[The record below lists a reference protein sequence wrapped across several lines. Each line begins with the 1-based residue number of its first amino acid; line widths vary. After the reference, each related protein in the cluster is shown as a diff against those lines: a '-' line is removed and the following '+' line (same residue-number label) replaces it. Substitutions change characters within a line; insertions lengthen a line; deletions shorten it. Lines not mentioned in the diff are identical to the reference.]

1 MYEKAVDREMSQ
13 RHQRTRKAPVPLY
26 VPDENVK
33 MEDDFDDEEDED
45 VSGVDEEGD
54 ECSDSDVSYSGS
66 EANEYEFDDFL
77 VPDHVSVVASDDEA
91 EESADDDDSCDSDDD
106 DSEDD
111 DSEDDSDIDMAAP
124 EEITTNAVSE
134 VVQHVQHEE

>member
-1 MYEKAVDREMSQ
+1 MSQ
-13 RHQRTRKAPVPLY
+13 RPQRTRKAPVPLY

-33 MEDDFDDEEDED
+33 MEDDFDD
-45 VSGVDEEGD
+45 SGVDEEDD

-91 EESADDDDSCDSDDD
+91 EESADSGDSGDSDDSDDD
-106 DSEDD
+106 DSDD
-111 DSEDDSDIDMAAP
+111 VDSEDDSDSDMAAP

-134 VVQHVQHEE
+134 VVQNVQHEE